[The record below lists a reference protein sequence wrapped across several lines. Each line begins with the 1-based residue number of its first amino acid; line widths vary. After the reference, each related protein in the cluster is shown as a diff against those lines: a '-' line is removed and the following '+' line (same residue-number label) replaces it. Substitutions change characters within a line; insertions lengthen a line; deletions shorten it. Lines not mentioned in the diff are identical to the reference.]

1 MQSNQLIL
9 SGNTINML
17 ALPLLFCT
25 LIERFF
31 IIMRSKL
38 LLVWLLLAFVQ
49 GIELETVRQVLRTT
63 FGRNSTDLSFG
74 MEEWMAQLTPITHNL
89 DLHSNEI
96 YRSFTEYDLNF
107 DGRVNLGEILTR
119 MNFIP
124 KVRIGP
130 KQLHIGLTGRDQ

>member
-1 MQSNQLIL
+1 
-9 SGNTINML
+9 
-17 ALPLLFCT
+17 
-25 LIERFF
+25 
-31 IIMRSKL
+31 
-38 LLVWLLLAFVQ
+38 
-49 GIELETVRQVLRTT
+49 
-63 FGRNSTDLSFG
+63 
-74 MEEWMAQLTPITHNL
+74 MAQLTPITHNL